1 MAHTITIT
9 IDYDAQRARAEF
21 LEDRYPEPYV
31 IAADYD
37 PGAMAWRLTDD
48 SNAVSTVHETWAE
61 AETAFRKAVA
71 LAVED
76 AEEAAEGDDHASG
89 DNIRPDR

>member
-9 IDYDAQRARAEF
+9 IDYDAERARAEF
-21 LEDRYPEPYV
+21 LDDRSPDAYV

-37 PGAMAWRLTDD
+37 PGVMAWRLSDD
-48 SNAVSTVHETWAE
+48 SNAVSTVHETWDE

-71 LAVED
+71 LEVED
-76 AEEAAEGDDHASG
+76 AETVEGDNHASG
-89 DNIRPDR
+89 ATSVARE